1 MQDRDLSPEL
11 MQDNVC
17 HRGAA
22 PEPASAD
29 RGSLMRFLLGVAV
42 GILLVVGFSYAHDT
56 GRVKVGPKD
65 PFVNWG
71 TVMGILTR

>member
-1 MQDRDLSPEL
+1 M
-11 MQDNVC
+11 V
-17 HRGAA
+17 
-22 PEPASAD
+22 
-29 RGSLMRFLLGVAV
+29 RFLLGVAV

-71 TVMGILTR
+71 TVMGILSR